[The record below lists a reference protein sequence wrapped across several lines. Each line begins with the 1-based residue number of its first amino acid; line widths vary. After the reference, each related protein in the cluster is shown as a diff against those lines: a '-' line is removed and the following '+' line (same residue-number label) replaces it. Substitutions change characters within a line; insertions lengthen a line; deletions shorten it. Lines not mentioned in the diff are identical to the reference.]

1 MLKTTACAE
10 LLLWV
15 VWHAQTPLTA
25 ERGLVQV
32 VSQSRSSSKIWR
44 SNTSMYIAYGGGV
57 VHHKAWAVDKST
69 ISKTAS

>member
-10 LLLWV
+10 FTAV
-15 VWHAQTPLTA
+15 VGNPLTA

-44 SNTSMYIAYGGGV
+44 SMYIAYGGDV